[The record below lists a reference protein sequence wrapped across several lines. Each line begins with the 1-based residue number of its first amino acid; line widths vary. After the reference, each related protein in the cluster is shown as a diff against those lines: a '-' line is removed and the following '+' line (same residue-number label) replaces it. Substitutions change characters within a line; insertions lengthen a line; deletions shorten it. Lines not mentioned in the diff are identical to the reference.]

1 MIPKLTQQTGFTMPS
16 PWIGEILTVEPQWTD
31 YNGHMNMAYYA
42 VLFDRS
48 AEEMFET
55 FGLGPDYVKQT
66 NCSFFTLET
75 HTTYA
80 HEIHAGDDVRIENQ
94 IIDADL
100 KRVHYVQQM
109 FHATEGYLSCVLEV
123 IVSHVD
129 LTAKKTAPFPAS
141 IQSGI
146 NAMLAEHK
154 AIAWPKQVGH
164 RIGIPQKPATIKT

>member
-1 MIPKLTQQTGFTMPS
+1 MPS
-16 PWIGEILTVEPQWTD
+16 PWIGQLLTVEDQWTD

-42 VLFDRS
+42 VLFDKS

-55 FGLGPDYVKQT
+55 FGLGPDYVRQT

-80 HEIHAGDDVRIENQ
+80 HEIHAGDQVRIENQ
-94 IIDADL
+94 IIDADI

-109 FHATEGYLSCVLEV
+109 FHAEDNFLSCVLEV

-129 LTAKKTAPFPAS
+129 LTAKKTAQFPAN
-141 IQSGI
+141 IQKQI
-146 NAMLAEHK
+146 DAMLENHK
-154 AIAWPKQVGH
+154 ALNLPKQVG
-164 RIGIPQKPATIKT
+164 RKIGIVRK

>member
-1 MIPKLTQQTGFTMPS
+1 MPS

-55 FGLGPDYVKQT
+55 FGLGPDYVKKT

-75 HTTYA
+75 HTSYLN
-80 HEIHAGDDVRIENQ
+80 EIHAGDKVRIENQ
-94 IIDADL
+94 IIDVDT

-109 FHATEGYLSCVLEV
+109 FHAKENWLSCVLEV

-129 LTAKKTAPFPAS
+129 LTAKKTAPFPS
-141 IQSGI
+141 EIQAQI
-146 NAMLAEHK
+146 EKMQENHRALTL
-154 AIAWPKQVGH
+154 PKQVGH
-164 RIGIPQKPATIKT
+164 KIGIPRKT

>member
-1 MIPKLTQQTGFTMPS
+1 MIQNLTQQTGFTMPS
-16 PWIGEILTVEPQWTD
+16 PWIGALQKVEDQWTD

-42 VLFDRS
+42 VLFDKS

-55 FGLGPDYVKQT
+55 FGLGPDYVRET

-80 HEIHAGDDVRIENQ
+80 HEIHAGETVRIENQ

-109 FHATEGYLSCVLEV
+109 FHAEENWLTCVLEV
-123 IVSHVD
+123 IVSHID
-129 LTAKKTAPFPAS
+129 LTAKKTSAFPVN
-141 IQSGI
+141 IQTRI
-146 NAMLAEHK
+146 EVMLAEHK
-154 AIAWPKQVGH
+154 TMMLPKQVGH
-164 RIGIPQKPATIKT
+164 KIGIPRKLQS

>member
-16 PWIGEILTVEPQWTD
+16 PWIGQLLTVEPQWTD

-42 VLFDRS
+42 VLFDKS

-75 HTTYA
+75 HTSYLN
-80 HEIHAGDDVRIENQ
+80 EVHAGDKVRIENQ
-94 IIDADL
+94 IIDVDV

-109 FHATEGYLSCVLEV
+109 FHADQNFLSCVLEV

-129 LTAKKTAPFPAS
+129 LAAKKTAPFPAE
-141 IQSGI
+141 IQLQI
-146 NAMLAEHK
+146 NAISASHK
-154 AIAWPKQVGH
+154 ALSLPKQVGH
-164 RIGIPQKPATIKT
+164 RIGIVRK

>member
-1 MIPKLTQQTGFTMPS
+1 MPS
-16 PWIGEILTVEPQWTD
+16 PWIGATQKVEDQWTD

-55 FGLGPDYVKQT
+55 FGLGPDYVRQT

-80 HEIHAGDDVRIENQ
+80 HEIHAGDSVRIENQ
-94 IIDADL
+94 IIDADM

-109 FHATEGYLSCVLEV
+109 YHAEESFLSCVLEV
-123 IVSHVD
+123 MVAHVD
-129 LTAKKTAPFPAS
+129 LTTKKTAPFPAD
-141 IQSGI
+141 IQTQI

-154 AIAWPKQVGH
+154 VITLPKQVGH
-164 RIGIPQKPATIKT
+164 KIGIPRKS